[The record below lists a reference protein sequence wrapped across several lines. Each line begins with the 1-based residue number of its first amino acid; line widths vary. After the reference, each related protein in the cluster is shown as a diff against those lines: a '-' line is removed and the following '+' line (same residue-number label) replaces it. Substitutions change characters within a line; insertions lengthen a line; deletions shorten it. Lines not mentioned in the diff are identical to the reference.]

1 MSPVSKRMLPRQQVT
16 FHLAPRKPGDPTTGE
31 PGGPATLDGLAAW
44 EKTEGGGA
52 PIEVAADGL
61 SMTVKGIPGE
71 PLTPIRG
78 TVKADADLDLDE
90 TRELS
95 DTWEVILTSDE
106 AEEAA
111 DLGMTADDPVA
122 QEVVIPPTEARARR

>member
-1 MSPVSKRMLPRQQVT
+1 MPVSKRMLPKQQVT
-16 FHLAPRKPGDPTTGE
+16 FHIAPRKPTNPETGE
-31 PGGPATLDGLAAW
+31 PGAPATLDGLATW
-44 EKTEGGGA
+44 TKTEGGGLVE
-52 PIEVAADGL
+52 PAADGL
-61 SMTVKGIPGE
+61 SMTVKGVAGE

-78 TVKADADLDLDE
+78 TVTADADLDLDE

-111 DLGMTADDPVA
+111 DLGMTADEPVA
-122 QEVVIPPTEARARR
+122 QEAVPPTARRR